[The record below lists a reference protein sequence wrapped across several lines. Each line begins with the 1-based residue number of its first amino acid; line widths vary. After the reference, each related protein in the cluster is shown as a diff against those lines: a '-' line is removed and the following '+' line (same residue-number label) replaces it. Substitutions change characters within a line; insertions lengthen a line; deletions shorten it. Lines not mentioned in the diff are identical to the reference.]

1 MTLPSPMLELTPTRA
16 SGQGTQPGTAAAV
29 VERVRTRARLHS
41 AWMERLWSEGQ
52 TSDDQG
58 LAITPGEV
66 RRVLSDPAAAADR
79 YAQFLT
85 ESHPRTLLLAA
96 EDADAA
102 LAADSF
108 WQHLAQTFELTQ
120 PELDLLALLA
130 AVEFDP
136 HLPRV
141 LAYLADDTRATAP
154 TLLAAATLFHWPSEG
169 PPAEGPPTMSNLLRW
184 RLAHPYPG
192 EPAWRAHSP
201 WQADEAVICS
211 LREQRWTDPAI
222 ARWSTVVA
230 PTNNAPLLY
239 PDLLDRV
246 LTHLRCAPQP
256 IEIAVTGPEGS
267 GRQTLAAQL
276 SAKLNRPL
284 LAVRTSVLL
293 CGPNAAD
300 DLIRAVRSARATN
313 ALLYWRDPDQI
324 PRTDWLELRALAGIT
339 LIGTRSA
346 PPTATESVALPPL
359 STAKR
364 LELWAHLTSA
374 PAPAILRIQRLT
386 PAEIV
391 LAAATPD
398 EAILRASLAR
408 SVPRPSDLL
417 NILPCPYTWDDLVVS
432 PELARTLHDLES
444 QVRLRWEVYEDW
456 GFGRL
461 TPIGQGISALFGGP
475 SGTGKT
481 MAAQVLARSLDLTLY
496 RVDLAGVVNKYIGET
511 EKHLRDVFD
520 SCERSGSLLF
530 FDEADA
536 LFGAR
541 MQVRDA
547 HDRFANI
554 EIDYLLQRIEQFDGV
569 AILATNRRN
578 DLDTAFLRR
587 LRFVIDFL
595 PPGKPERLALW
606 QKALPTHSPSG
617 ESILGE
623 IDLHGLADHLDLN
636 GAQIK
641 SIALGAAFLARS
653 EGAKITMEHLE
664 LASARELA
672 KQGLRLR
679 QPFAKPP
686 RL

>member
-1 MTLPSPMLELTPTRA
+1 MLELTPTRA
-16 SGQGTQPGTAAAV
+16 GQDAQAVTAAIV
-29 VERVRTRARLHS
+29 VERVRTHARLHA

-52 TSDDQG
+52 TSADQG

-66 RRVLSDPAAAADR
+66 RRVLADPDAAAER
-79 YAQFLT
+79 YAHFLN
-85 ESHPRTLLLAA
+85 ESHPRALLRAA
-96 EDADAA
+96 EESDNA
-102 LAADSF
+102 LAADTF
-108 WQHLAQTFELTQ
+108 WQHLAQCFDLAQ
-120 PELDLLALLA
+120 PELDLLTLVA
-130 AVEFDP
+130 AVELDP

-141 LAYLADDTRATAP
+141 LAYLADDTRATLP
-154 TLLAAATLFHWPSEG
+154 TLLAAATLFQWMTEVPTTEG
-169 PPAEGPPTMSNLLRW
+169 LPAMSNLLRW
-184 RLAHPYPG
+184 RLAHPHQG
-192 EPAWRAHSP
+192 EAAWRAHSP
-201 WQADEAVICS
+201 WQADEAVIRS
-211 LREQRWTDPAI
+211 LREQRWIDPAI
-222 ARWSTVVA
+222 ARWSAVVA
-230 PTNNAPLLY
+230 PVNNAPLLY
-239 PDLLDRV
+239 PELLAQLV
-246 LTHLRCAPQP
+246 THLHHAPQP
-256 IEIAVTGPEGS
+256 IEIVITGSEGS

-276 SAKLNRPL
+276 AATLNRPL
-284 LAVRTSVLL
+284 LAVRTSALL
-293 CGPNAAD
+293 IGATASD

-324 PRTDWLELRALAGIT
+324 SRTAWLELRALAGIS
-339 LIGTRSA
+339 LVGTRAA

-374 PAPAILRIQRLT
+374 PAPAILRTQRLT

-391 LAAATPD
+391 LAAAAPD
-398 EAILRASLAR
+398 ETKLRVSLAR
-408 SVPRPSDLL
+408 SVPHPGDLL
-417 NILPCPYTWDDLVVS
+417 NVLPCPYTWDDLVVS
-432 PELARTLHDLES
+432 PEVSRTLHDLES
-444 QVRLRWEVYEDW
+444 QIRLRWEVYEDW
-456 GFGRL
+456 GFARL

-511 EKHLRDVFD
+511 EKRLRDVFD
-520 SCERSGSLLF
+520 SCERSGGLLF

-617 ESILGE
+617 EPILGE
-623 IDLHGLADHLDLN
+623 IDLAGLADHLDLN

-653 EGAKITMEHLE
+653 EGTKITMEHLE
-664 LASARELA
+664 LTSAREFA

-679 QPFAKPP
+679 QPFARPA

>member
-1 MTLPSPMLELTPTRA
+1 MLELTPIRA
-16 SGQGTQPGTAAAV
+16 TVQDTQRGTAGAV
-29 VERVRTRARLHS
+29 VERVRTHARLHS

-52 TSDDQG
+52 TSADQG

-66 RRVLSDPAAAADR
+66 RRVLNDPAATADD
-79 YAQFLT
+79 YARFLT
-85 ESHPRTLLLAA
+85 EPHPRALLLAA

-102 LAADSF
+102 LAADPF
-108 WQHLAQTFELTQ
+108 WQHLAQTFDLSQ
-120 PELDLLALLA
+120 PELDLLSLLA
-130 AVEFDP
+130 AVELEP

-154 TLLAAATLFHWPSEG
+154 TLLAAATIFHWQAEG
-169 PPAEGPPTMSNLLRW
+169 ASAEGPPTMSNLLRW
-184 RLAHPYPG
+184 RLAHPQQG
-192 EPAWRAHSP
+192 EAAWRAHSP
-201 WQADEAVICS
+201 WQADEAVIRS
-211 LREQRWTDPAI
+211 LREQRWIDPAI

-230 PTNNAPLLY
+230 ATSNAPLLY
-239 PDLLDRV
+239 PDLLAY
-246 LTHLRCAPQP
+246 LLPHLRHTPHP
-256 IEIAVTGPEGS
+256 IEIAITGPEGS

-276 SAKLNRPL
+276 AAILKRPL
-284 LAVRTSVLL
+284 LSVRTSALL
-293 CGPNAAD
+293 SSAIAAD

-339 LIGTRSA
+339 LTGTRSA

-359 STAKR
+359 PTAKR
-364 LELWAHLTSA
+364 LELWAHLTPE
-374 PAPAILRIQRLT
+374 PAPGILRTQRLT

-391 LAAATPD
+391 LAAAAPD
-398 EAILRASLAR
+398 EASLRASLAR

-432 PELARTLHDLES
+432 PEVSRTLHDLES
-444 QVRLRWEVYEDW
+444 QIRLRWEVYEDW
-456 GFGRL
+456 GFARL

-511 EKHLRDVFD
+511 EKRLRDVFD

-587 LRFVIDFL
+587 LRFVVDFL
-595 PPGKPERLALW
+595 PPGERERLALW

-617 ESILGE
+617 EPILGE
-623 IDLHGLADHLDLN
+623 IDVAGLVEHLDLN

-653 EGAKITMEHLE
+653 EGKKIAMEHLE
-664 LASARELA
+664 LASAREFA